1 MTDMRRKLAQA
12 QSTAVSCKKESE
24 KLQWTVKE
32 KEMIIG
38 KIQAQLSEVR
48 EEINNKS
55 FSYQKEVK
63 TLQEKCKKYKE
74 EIEKQK
80 SRLEFT
86 EREYNEAF
94 TAKTTKTFQKLKEV
108 TLMEEEEARM
118 KQSHANLTEEEE
130 EDRMSRKKRT
140 LHTLKSSST
149 KYFLPTLTKINK
161 EESYLKSKTEFDEE
175 QVEDLSKTTKTEILK
190 ETQDHIK

>member
-1 MTDMRRKLAQA
+1 MRRKLAQA

-190 ETQDHIK
+190 NTQDHIK

>member
-1 MTDMRRKLAQA
+1 
-12 QSTAVSCKKESE
+12 
-24 KLQWTVKE
+24 
-32 KEMIIG
+32 
-38 KIQAQLSEVR
+38 
-48 EEINNKS
+48 
-55 FSYQKEVK
+55 
-63 TLQEKCKKYKE
+63 
-74 EIEKQK
+74 
-80 SRLEFT
+80 
-86 EREYNEAF
+86 
-94 TAKTTKTFQKLKEV
+94 
-108 TLMEEEEARM
+108 MEEEEARM